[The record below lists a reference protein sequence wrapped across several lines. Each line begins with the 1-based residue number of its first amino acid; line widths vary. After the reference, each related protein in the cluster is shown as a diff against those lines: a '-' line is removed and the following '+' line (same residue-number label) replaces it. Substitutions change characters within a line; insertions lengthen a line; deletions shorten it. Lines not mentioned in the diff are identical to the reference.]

1 MTYVFICVEGGI
13 IDEVT
18 YFDDAAKAV
27 DALAVY
33 VKDMNPEKQDAA
45 VYGPHGMIANAK
57 DFLDDQD
64 TYVDRRADILAQIP
78 SEEKPIYVIGNP
90 HHPMGFM
97 VTSPDDPLGYTDP
110 VEALADLGQLRQ
122 DGRAHLLLYQ
132 VLPINHPIADKQ
144 ALLEHAKDCG
154 IDDLD
159 PNTVKEYLY

>member
-1 MTYVFICVEGGI
+1 MIYVLICMEGGL

-33 VKDMNPEKQDAA
+33 VKDMNPEKHDAA

-57 DFLDDQD
+57 DFLNDQD

-78 SEEKPIYVIGNP
+78 STENPIYVIGNP
-90 HHPMGFM
+90 NHPMGFM

-110 VEALADLGQLRQ
+110 AEALVELGLLRQ
-122 DGRAHLLLYQ
+122 DRCVHLKLYK
-132 VLPINHPIADKQ
+132 VIPINNPIADKQ
-144 ALLEHAKDCG
+144 DLLEHAKECE
-154 IDDLD
+154 IDDFD